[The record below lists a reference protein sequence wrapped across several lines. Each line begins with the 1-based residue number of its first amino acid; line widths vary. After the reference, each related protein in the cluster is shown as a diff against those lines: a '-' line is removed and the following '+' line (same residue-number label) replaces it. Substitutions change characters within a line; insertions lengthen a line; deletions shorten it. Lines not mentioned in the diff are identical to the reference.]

1 MKSQCD
7 TTLHLLQLHK
17 REKER
22 KENRST
28 RQDEA
33 LMRTQSDRDEPAP
46 PVGEDTAQPA
56 PPVGEDTAQPAPPVG
71 EDTVQP
77 LWQRVSS
84 AVSFKVQHSFT
95 I

>member
-46 PVGEDTAQPA
+46 PVGEDT
-56 PPVGEDTAQPAPPVG
+56 
-71 EDTVQP
+71 VQP

>member
-56 PPVGEDTAQPAPPVG
+56 PPVGEDT
-71 EDTVQP
+71 VQP